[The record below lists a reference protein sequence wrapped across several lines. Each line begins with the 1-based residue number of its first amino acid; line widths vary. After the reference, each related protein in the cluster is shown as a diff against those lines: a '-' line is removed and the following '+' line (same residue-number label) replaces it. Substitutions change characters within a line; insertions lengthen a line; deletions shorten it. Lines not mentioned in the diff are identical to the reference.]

1 MQELSRTRWVIMDG
15 KTPIKFE
22 ELPPSHQKA
31 LGNRVRIKPIESV
44 GYVLEKEGQAY
55 EKAETAT
62 VHTVPT
68 AAQALPAEK
77 ETNRNC

>member
-55 EKAETAT
+55 ETAA

-68 AAQALPAEK
+68 AAQALQAEAGA
-77 ETNRNC
+77 NRDC